1 MNHKIRLAALAA
13 LSFTLVVG
21 TKAIASKIALV
32 KNGTDTN
39 IQFNHAGMKC
49 WILPGELMQCPL
61 SDDSVSL
68 LTREN
73 AVNVPT
79 KESMGLPTFNTF
91 THTFSIDEARSP
103 VGILILNKNLEV
115 SIVNGKLVSE
125 KHTDY
130 VQFSQYYTHTAVGG
144 MQAVPAA

>member
-1 MNHKIRLAALAA
+1 MKRVIRLTALAA
-13 LSFTLVVG
+13 LSCTLVVG
-21 TKAIASKIALV
+21 TKAIASKIALI

-61 SDDSVSL
+61 SDDSVKL

-73 AVNVPT
+73 TVNVPT
-79 KESMGLPTFNTF
+79 KESMGLPTFTTF
-91 THTFSIDEARSP
+91 THTFSIDDARSP
-103 VGILILNKNLEV
+103 VGIVILNKDLEV

-130 VQFSQYYTHTAVGG
+130 VQFSQYYTHTCVGG